1 MTKKTQVLKKALR
14 KNRLGIEP
22 KFYLSKGG
30 LLLRLKTNATRV
42 NHIDKRA

>member
-22 KFYLSKGG
+22 KFYFSKEGYFIKEKQMLQG
-30 LLLRLKTNATRV
+30 
-42 NHIDKRA
+42 